1 MERDSL
7 DYLHGDVTE
16 AIIGAAV
23 QVHRVMGPGLLE
35 SVYEACLAH
44 ELSRRGIAVQRQV
57 EVAVEYD
64 GIRLDCGFRID
75 LLVASKVIVE
85 LKSVEKLMPIHET
98 QLLTYLRLSRVRVGL
113 LMNFNC
119 QVLVQNV
126 KRRVV

>member
-1 MERDSL
+1 M

-16 AIIGAAV
+16 AIFGAAV

>member
-1 MERDSL
+1 MSRSRVVETRDR
-7 DYLHGDVTE
+7 GAE
-16 AIIGAAV
+16 A
-23 QVHRVMGPGLLE
+23 
-35 SVYEACLAH
+35 
-44 ELSRRGIAVQRQV
+44 SR
-57 EVAVEYD
+57 VAVEYD

-85 LKSVEKLMPIHET
+85 LKSAEKLMPIHET

>member
-1 MERDSL
+1 MERDTH
-7 DYLHGDVTE
+7 DFLHGDVTE

-23 QVHRVMGPGLLE
+23 QVHRAMGPGLLE

-44 ELSRRGIAVQRQV
+44 ELTKRGVAVQRQV
-57 EVAVEYD
+57 GVAVEYD

-85 LKSVEKLMPIHET
+85 LKAVEKLVPIHET
-98 QLLTYLRLSRVRVGL
+98 QLMTYLRLSRLRVGL
-113 LMNFNC
+113 LVNFNC
-119 QVLVQNV
+119 QVLVQNI